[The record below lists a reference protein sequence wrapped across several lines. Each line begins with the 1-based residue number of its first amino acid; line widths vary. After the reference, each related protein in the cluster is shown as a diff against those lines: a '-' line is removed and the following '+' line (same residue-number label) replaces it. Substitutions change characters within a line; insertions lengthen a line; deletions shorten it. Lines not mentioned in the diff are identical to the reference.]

1 MKFPVVA
8 ALVVLGLVMHSN
20 GAKAQSSDEILRRLD
35 LIEKKNAT
43 LEKENAELR
52 VRMKRLEASK
62 RDASKHET
70 KQKHAVA
77 APVPATSSPALAA
90 YAKASPVMDAAPM
103 PSFSWTGCYI
113 GAAAGGGAMS
123 DQFTQWAGSGG
134 PIAGGQLGCNYQTGM
149 LVFGIE
155 GDGYWSGIKNEIK
168 ASTNEPYS
176 ITETSKNK
184 YDFDVAG
191 RLGVVID
198 RTLIY
203 GKAGWV
209 WGEFNYNQ
217 RNSLGTIF
225 NTGGMMNGLLLGLGF
240 EYALMNNWAVRLE
253 YDYLRLANQLN
264 GSCIGCGPATSV
276 NETVGA
282 EKHLILLGLDYMFL

>member
-1 MKFPVVA
+1 MKFVA
-8 ALVVLGLVMHSN
+8 ITALAVLCLVTHSN
-20 GAKAQSSDEILRRLD
+20 GAKAQSSEKILARLD
-35 LIEKKNAT
+35 A

-52 VRMKRLEASK
+52 ARMNQLEASRHDVK
-62 RDASKHET
+62 KHET
-70 KQKHAVA
+70 KHQTA
-77 APVPATSSPALAA
+77 AAHPVPATSSPALTA
-90 YAKASPVMDAAPM
+90 YAKASPAMDAAPM
-103 PSFSWTGCYI
+103 PSFSWTHCYI
-113 GAAAGGGAMS
+113 GAAVGGGAMS
-123 DQFTQWAGSGG
+123 DVFTYWAGSGG

-155 GDGYWSGIKNEIK
+155 GDGYWSGIKNEVK

-176 ITETSKNK
+176 ITQTSKNK

-209 WGEFNYNQ
+209 WGKFNYNQ

-225 NTGGMMNGLLLGLGF
+225 NTGGMINGLLLGLGF
-240 EYALMNNWAVRLE
+240 EYALTNNWAVRLE

-264 GSCIGCGPATSV
+264 GSCVGCGGGATSS
-276 NETVGA
+276 NETVSA
-282 EKHLILLGLDYMFL
+282 EKHLILLGLNYMFL